1 MMAGLKSFRVMLLLA
16 AWGLAVAQVVT
27 WGEWHWIGNLGGAI
41 FITYLILTLPYLKRD
56 SVLII
61 GFITMLGFLF
71 VREMP
76 AAEIWQ
82 GGSRFILIFA
92 GLVPTMA
99 LVKATA
105 MTMPSV
111 QRTQRELANL
121 PAESS
126 AAGLQLAGHAFGGI
140 INTGTF
146 AILSAALPPN
156 SSFERRRLSA
166 MATLRGMN
174 AAAVWSPFFVAFAI
188 GQSFTG
194 AHASWQ
200 AIGYGVLTA
209 LVFTIASLIVFTPG
223 LTFSIIRQSLACLK
237 PVSLRLFTVLF
248 SVLAVA
254 LALNFTALSA
264 VVAVM
269 PVLVMIQF
277 FRQPQFIRRIVDD
290 THQSIRGMAD
300 DLVVIGSAMMLGYLV
315 TRTDAISQILIYMPT
330 DTFPAAVA
338 LITTPVLMMLG
349 SVIGIHPVISS
360 TILLALFSGNGSSA
374 HPALLMQSHLIG
386 WAAGTMSSIASLSV
400 ITCTTLYN
408 VPGRDLA
415 LGANVYTAFALAFGG
430 GVMLTVINMMIG

>member
-1 MMAGLKSFRVMLLLA
+1 MFLLLA

-61 GFITMLGFLF
+61 GFITLLGFLF

-111 QRTQRELANL
+111 QRTQQELANL

-277 FRQPQFIRRIVDD
+277 FRQPQFIRRIIDD

>member
-1 MMAGLKSFRVMLLLA
+1 MDALKSFRVMLLLA

-27 WGEWHWIGNLGGAI
+27 WGEWPWIGNLGGAI

-61 GFITMLGFLF
+61 GFITLLGFLF

-146 AILSAALPPN
+146 AILSAALPPD

-194 AHASWQ
+194 AQASWQ

-209 LVFTIASLIVFTPG
+209 LIFTIASLFVFTPG
-223 LTFSIIRQSLACLK
+223 LTFGIIRQSLACLK

-254 LALNFTALSA
+254 LVLNFTALSA

-269 PVLVMIQF
+269 PVLVAIQF
-277 FRQPQFIRRIVDD
+277 FRQPQFIRRILDD
-290 THQSIRGMAD
+290 THHSIRGMAD

-315 TRTDAISQILIYMPT
+315 TRTDAISQILIYMLT

-338 LITTPVLMMLG
+338 LIATPVLMMLS

-360 TILLALFSGNGSSA
+360 TILLALFSGSGSSA

-415 LGANVYTAFALAFGG
+415 LGANVYTAFGLAFGG
-430 GVMLTVINMMIG
+430 GVMLTLINMMIG

>member
-1 MMAGLKSFRVMLLLA
+1 MMAGLKSFRVFLLLA

-27 WGEWHWIGNLGGAI
+27 WGKWQWIGNLGGAI

-61 GFITMLGFLF
+61 GFITLLGFLF
-71 VREMP
+71 VREIP

-111 QRTQRELANL
+111 QRTQQELANL

-146 AILSAALPPN
+146 AILSAALPPK

-209 LVFTIASLIVFTPG
+209 LVFTIASLFVFTPG

-360 TILLALFSGNGSSA
+360 TILLALFSGSGSSA

>member
-1 MMAGLKSFRVMLLLA
+1 M
-16 AWGLAVAQVVT
+16 VT
-27 WGEWHWIGNLGGAI
+27 
-41 FITYLILTLPYLKRD
+41 
-56 SVLII
+56 V
-61 GFITMLGFLF
+61 
-71 VREMP
+71 
-76 AAEIWQ
+76 
-82 GGSRFILIFA
+82 
-92 GLVPTMA
+92 
-99 LVKATA
+99 
-105 MTMPSV
+105 
-111 QRTQRELANL
+111 
-121 PAESS
+121 
-126 AAGLQLAGHAFGGI
+126 
-140 INTGTF
+140 
-146 AILSAALPPN
+146 
-156 SSFERRRLSA
+156 
-166 MATLRGMN
+166 
-174 AAAVWSPFFVAFAI
+174 FVAFAI

-315 TRTDAISQILIYMPT
+315 TRTDSISQILIYMPT

-360 TILLALFSGNGSSA
+360 TILLALFSGSGSSA

>member
-1 MMAGLKSFRVMLLLA
+1 MAGLKSFRVFLLLA

-27 WGEWHWIGNLGGAI
+27 WGKWQWIGNLGGAI

-61 GFITMLGFLF
+61 GFITLLGFLF
-71 VREMP
+71 VREIP

-111 QRTQRELANL
+111 QRTQQELANL

-146 AILSAALPPN
+146 AILSAALPPK

-209 LVFTIASLIVFTPG
+209 LVFTIASLFVFTPG

-360 TILLALFSGNGSSA
+360 TILLALFSGSGSSA

-430 GVMLTVINMMIG
+430 GVMLTVVNMMIG

>member
-1 MMAGLKSFRVMLLLA
+1 MMAGLKSFRVFLLLA

-27 WGEWHWIGNLGGAI
+27 WGEWQWIGNLGGAI

-61 GFITMLGFLF
+61 GFITLLGFLF
-71 VREMP
+71 VREIP

-111 QRTQRELANL
+111 QRTQQELANL

-146 AILSAALPPN
+146 AILSAALPPK

-188 GQSFTG
+188 GQIFTG

-209 LVFTIASLIVFTPG
+209 LVFTIASLFVFTPG

-360 TILLALFSGNGSSA
+360 TILLALFSGSGSSA

-430 GVMLTVINMMIG
+430 GVMLTVVNMMIG

>member
-41 FITYLILTLPYLKRD
+41 FIAYLILTLPYLKRD

-61 GFITMLGFLF
+61 GFITLLGFMF

-111 QRTQRELANL
+111 QRTQQELANL
-121 PAESS
+121 PVESS

-209 LVFTIASLIVFTPG
+209 LVFTIASLFAFTPG

-254 LALNFTALSA
+254 LLLNFTALSA

-277 FRQPQFIRRIVDD
+277 FRQPQFIRRIIDD

-338 LITTPVLMMLG
+338 LITTPVLMMLS

>member
-41 FITYLILTLPYLKRD
+41 FIAYLILTLPYLKRD

-61 GFITMLGFLF
+61 GFITLLGFMF
-71 VREMP
+71 VQEMP

-121 PAESS
+121 PVESS

-209 LVFTIASLIVFTPG
+209 LVFTIASLFAFTPG

-254 LALNFTALSA
+254 LLLNFTALSA

-277 FRQPQFIRRIVDD
+277 FRQPQFIRRIIDD

-315 TRTDAISQILIYMPT
+315 TRTDSISQILIYMPT
-330 DTFPAAVA
+330 DTFF
-338 LITTPVLMMLG
+338 
-349 SVIGIHPVISS
+349 
-360 TILLALFSGNGSSA
+360 LL
-374 HPALLMQSHLIG
+374 Q
-386 WAAGTMSSIASLSV
+386 
-400 ITCTTLYN
+400 
-408 VPGRDLA
+408 
-415 LGANVYTAFALAFGG
+415 
-430 GVMLTVINMMIG
+430 